1 MSIPIAARLPWPLP
15 AVAAWLLAWGAFA
28 AARAAGVGAGPA
40 FVAALAVGAAMAAT
54 ARGRWRRLLAGAG
67 FPLSALAL
75 GALPGLP
82 GWAWL
87 AAALPLALAYP
98 LKAWRDAPFFPTPA
112 AALQGLDAVVVLPP
126 GARVLDAGC
135 GLGHGLAAL
144 RRLWPD
150 ARFEGVEWSAPL
162 AWLAARRCRFATVRR
177 GDLWAG
183 SWAGVDLVYV
193 FQRPESM
200 ERVAAKADAEM
211 APGSWL
217 VSLEFPIAAREPQAR
232 AGRPGGRPVWV
243 YRIGTSGNSP
253 SNTGRRRR

>member
-1 MSIPIAARLPWPLP
+1 MSSLSAPRLPWPLP

-28 AARAAGVGAGPA
+28 ASAAAGAGAGPA
-40 FVAALAVGAAMAAT
+40 FAAAVVVGAAVAAT
-54 ARGRWRRLLAGAG
+54 AQGRWRRLLAGAG

-87 AAALPLALAYP
+87 VAAVPLALAYP

-112 AALQGLDAVVVLPP
+112 DALQGLDGVVTLPA

-144 RRLWPD
+144 HRLWP
-150 ARFEGVEWSAPL
+150 AAHCEGVEWSAPL
-162 AWLAARRCRFATVRR
+162 AWLAARRCRFARVRR
-177 GDLWAG
+177 ADMWAG
-183 SWAGVDLVYV
+183 SWAGVDLLYV

-200 ERVAAKADAEM
+200 DRVAARADAEM

-217 VSLEFPIAAREPQAR
+217 VSLEFPIAGREALARVGA
-232 AGRPGGRPVWV
+232 PGGRPVWV
-243 YRIGTSGNSP
+243 YRVGQSGNSS
-253 SNTGRRRR
+253 SNLRPRRR